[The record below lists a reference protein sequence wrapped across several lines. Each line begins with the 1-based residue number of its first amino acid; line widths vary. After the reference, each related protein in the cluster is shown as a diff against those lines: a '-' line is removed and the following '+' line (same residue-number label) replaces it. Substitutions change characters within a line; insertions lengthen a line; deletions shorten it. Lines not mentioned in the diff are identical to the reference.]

1 MGTKIDRRLFL
12 KTGLTAGGALLVSVA
27 VPGSSRAM
35 SATAGGDSIAE
46 GDFQPNAYIRIAK
59 DGSLTVIVGQ
69 SEMGQGVLTSLAM
82 IVADE
87 LGADWSKVSYESG
100 PPDKAFINPLIG
112 SQVTGGSTSVRAFFG
127 PLRKAS
133 ATVREMLVGAA
144 AQSWNVGADTCTAE
158 GGKVTHATSGRSVGF
173 GELLDAAAKIA
184 PAAEPKLKDPKD
196 FKIIG
201 KSVKRIDTPEKVN
214 GTAEFGIDVK
224 RPGMLFGSVQRS
236 PVPRGTVKS
245 VDDAAAKAIK
255 GVVGVVNL
263 GYGVG
268 VVAQNYFAARKGRQ
282 ALKIV
287 WDEGA
292 NATVSSESIL
302 ASYKEA
308 AAKENGRAAKSVGNV
323 ATAKSGAA
331 KTVEAEYFA
340 PFLAHATME
349 PMNCTADVRADGAD
363 VWCGTQSQ
371 IIVQANVAKALGLAP
386 EKVGVHTTLL
396 GGGFGRRVGV
406 DYVMDAVSLSKA
418 VGKPVKVV
426 WTREDDTQND
436 FYRPATFNKLSA
448 GLGPDGK
455 PVFWHHKIVN
465 GAIMGELA
473 PAVFGFPFPADA
485 MDDSSYEGA
494 HNLPYSIPNLQVDW
508 IRKDTGIP
516 LGFWRS
522 VGSSHTAFTTECFLD
537 EVAAAAGKD
546 PLEFRLSLLDPKSRH
561 AGVLKLAA
569 EKSGWSTK
577 PAAGVGRGI
586 AVAESFGSYVAQVAE
601 VTVGKD
607 GSVKVNRVVCA
618 VDCGQI
624 VNPDTVEAQMEGG
637 IVYGL
642 TAALY
647 GEITVK
653 NGRIQQGNFNNY
665 KMLRMS
671 EMPKIEVHVLPSSE
685 PHGGVGEPGTP
696 PIAPAVVN
704 AIFAV
709 TGKRVRSLPIKA
721 SELNGTS

>member
-12 KTGLTAGGALLVSVA
+12 KTSLTASGALLVSVA

-35 SATAGGDSIAE
+35 SASLGHGTMADGG
-46 GDFQPNAYIRIAK
+46 FHPNAFIKIAK
-59 DGSLTVIVGQ
+59 DGKVTIVIGQ

-82 IVADE
+82 IVAEE
-87 LGADWSKVSYESG
+87 LEADWSKVSYESG

-112 SQVTGGSTSVRAFFG
+112 SQVTGGSTSVRAFFM
-127 PLRKAS
+127 PLRKAG
-133 ATVREMLVGAA
+133 ATVREMLVSAA
-144 AQSWNVGADTCTAE
+144 AQGWGVAPETCKA
-158 GGKVTHATSGRSVGF
+158 GNSMVTHAASGRSAGY
-173 GELLDAAAKIA
+173 GELLDAAAKITLST
-184 PAAEPKLKDPKD
+184 EPKLKDPKE
-196 FKIIG
+196 FKLIG
-201 KSVKRIDTPEKVN
+201 KSVKRLDTPEKVN
-214 GTAEFGIDVK
+214 GTAEFGIDVN
-224 RPGMLFGSVQRS
+224 RPGMLFGSVQRA

-245 VDDAAAKAIK
+245 VDDAPAKAVK
-255 GVVGVVNL
+255 GVVAVVNL

-287 WDEGA
+287 WDEGS
-292 NATVSSESIL
+292 NATLSSEAIL
-302 ASYKEA
+302 ASYKDA
-308 AAKENGRAAKSVGNV
+308 AAKESGKAAKSVGNV
-323 ATAKSGAA
+323 ATARSGAA

-371 IIVQANVAKALGLAP
+371 LVVQGSVAKALGLAP
-386 EKVGVHTTLL
+386 EKVGVHTMLL

-406 DYVMDAVSLSKA
+406 DYVMDAVMLSKA
-418 VGKPVKVV
+418 AGKPVKVV

-436 FYRPATFNKLSA
+436 FFRPATFNKLSA
-448 GLGPDGK
+448 GLGADGK

-465 GAIMGELA
+465 GSIMGELA
-473 PAVFGFPFPADA
+473 PAVFGFPFPADQ

-494 HNLPYSIPNLQVDW
+494 HNLPYSIPNFQVDW

-522 VGSSHTAFTTECFLD
+522 VGSSHTAFSVECFLD
-537 EVAAAAGKD
+537 ELAAAAGKD
-546 PLEFRLSLLDPKSRH
+546 PLEYRLSLLDPKSRF

-569 EKSGWSTK
+569 EKAGWSTK

-601 VTVGKD
+601 VSVGKD

-618 VDCGQI
+618 VDCGQT
-624 VNPDTVEAQMEGG
+624 VNPDTIEAQMEGG
-637 IVYGL
+637 IIYGL

-665 KMLRMS
+665 KMLRMG
-671 EMPKIEVHVLPSSE
+671 ETPKIEVHILPSSE

-704 AIFAV
+704 AIFAA
-709 TGKRVRSLPIKA
+709 TGKRIRSLPIRA
-721 SELNGTS
+721 EDITG